1 MTATITEVSTPGV
14 VLVEI
19 ESSALYST
27 RSADLSLVEVT
38 TTALPVRVEVV
49 KPSAY
54 LEVIDNAVRGK
65 PGPVGP
71 SGLIKVLHGSD
82 PNVARPVDSEGNPIP
97 LVYWVGSVQ
106 PLHADPDD
114 LLMLKS

>member
-1 MTATITEVSTPGV
+1 MTATITEVSTPV

-19 ESSALYST
+19 EATALQST
-27 RSADLSLVEVT
+27 RSADLSVVEVT

-54 LEVIDNAVRGK
+54 LEVIDTAIRGE
-65 PGPVGP
+65 PGPLGP
-71 SGLIKVLHGSD
+71 PGLVKVAHGSN
-82 PNVARPVDSEGNPIP
+82 PYVERPVDSEGRPIP

-106 PLHADPDD
+106 PLYADPDD